1 MKKCILIALIIVS
14 LFLLSNCSKVQ
25 QASDIKNVYSNNF
38 STLEIRSFWTMCQ
51 QAFIQKN
58 PYITPSILIRY
69 CDCYSDLVRRTYK
82 DVRELNAKASSK
94 NLSKSLIV
102 QCNMKLQQE
111 QALAN
116 PA

>member
-1 MKKCILIALIIVS
+1 MKKCILIALIITS

-25 QASDIKNVYSNNF
+25 QAPEEKGVYSNNF

-58 PYITPSILIRY
+58 PYITPGILIRY

-82 DVRELNAKASSK
+82 DVGELNAKASSE
-94 NLSKSLIV
+94 NLSKNLIIE
-102 QCNMKLQQE
+102 CNMKLQQE
-111 QALAN
+111 QSLAN